1 MKKILLFFFFAA
13 PLCGYSQDIT
23 ILEGELGFLRG
34 QKEIHIQFDYEN
46 IAIDG
51 AGTEKQYRQRKI
63 EYLNNK
69 EAGRGDKFERTWK
82 QFRLDYFEPKFTE
95 TFVKYSKL
103 AVNNENATYS
113 LIFRA
118 TRFEDQ
124 ALLVP
129 PNEEAKPTNKL
140 ALMDGEA
147 WIVDRNNPDK
157 ALVKIAMKKIPGRDY
172 VMAGGSYNSSTMA
185 NYDVRVRLSFTY
197 AKAGKELGSYIAE
210 KIK

>member
-1 MKKILLFFFFAA
+1 MKKIFSALFFAIA
-13 PLCGYSQDIT
+13 ISGHSQDIT

-34 QKEIHIQFDYEN
+34 QTEIDIQFDYEN
-46 IAIDG
+46 IAIEG
-51 AGTEKQYRQRKI
+51 GGTEKQFKQRKI

-69 EAGRGDKFERTWK
+69 EAGRGDKFERNWN
-82 QFRLDYFEPKFTE
+82 QFRVDYFEPKFTE
-95 TFVKYSKL
+95 TFVKYSRL
-103 AVNNENATYS
+103 AVNNENAAYS
-113 LIFRA
+113 LIFKA

-157 ALVKIAMKKIPGRDY
+157 VLAKIAIKKIPGRDAY
-172 VMAGGSYNSSTMA
+172 LAGGSYNSSSMA

-197 AKAGKELGSYIAE
+197 AKAGKELGAFVAD